1 MKLETKIEALGA
13 FIMISAAMPIITG
26 ITLIANDLG
35 FIAQGRLPDLFWHA
49 LLTVFAIVTA
59 YFLASACNVVHA
71 FIVAAEP
78 LDGESPLSSTY
89 KELL

>member
-1 MKLETKIEALGA
+1 MKLETKIKALGV
-13 FIMISAAMPIITG
+13 FIMISAAMPICVG
-26 ITLIANDLG
+26 LTLIATDLG
-35 FIAQGRLPDLFWHA
+35 WLYTSETDLFWHT

-59 YFLASACNVVHA
+59 YFLASACNVVHQ
-71 FIVAAEP
+71 IIEEAEP